1 MRKCLKLLHQIQ
13 EIFCTYGL
21 LFVTATLFLNVV
33 LRYVFRSGLHWSDEV
48 IRYVMIW
55 ISFIGITFGIRQ
67 DKLMAVDLILNYVG
81 PGLERFIRLVNNI
94 LGLLFSVL
102 ILCYGKMAVSAMARS
117 TQVSPALEA
126 PMYIFYLV
134 IPLSGAL
141 MTLEFIFACAR
152 TITGKGL
159 EKSGLEERGE
169 A

>member
-1 MRKCLKLLHQIQ
+1 MRKCLQLLHRIQ
-13 EIFCTYGL
+13 EMFCTYGL
-21 LFVTATLFLNVV
+21 LFVTAILFLNVV

-67 DKLMAVDLILNYVG
+67 DKLMAVDLVLNYVG
-81 PGLERFIRLVNNI
+81 PGWERFIRLVNNL

-102 ILCYGKMAVSAMARS
+102 ILYYGIIAVSAMAKS

-126 PMYIFYLV
+126 PMYIFYAV

-141 MTLEFIFACAR
+141 MILEFIFACLR
-152 TITGKGL
+152 TITGQETEESVQG
-159 EKSGLEERGE
+159 ERGE